1 MRKFNIAITGLGGQG
16 IITAGTI
23 LKNAVLNSD
32 LQDVSGS
39 ERRGG
44 AQREGYVEAFVKYI
58 FYDSTSEMQNPR
70 KNIHSPMIASG
81 DADILISL
89 EPLET
94 LRAISYVNKNSVII
108 FNTNPHIPISV
119 RMGANKYPELDDIL
133 NSLYNIT
140 DKVFYYDFNKL
151 SIKNFGSII
160 SVNVISL
167 GVVFA
172 KTNIPISKDII
183 ENILLKGSKAQDNL
197 RAFNIGL
204 NL

>member
-1 MRKFNIAITGLGGQG
+1 
-16 IITAGTI
+16 
-23 LKNAVLNSD
+23 
-32 LQDVSGS
+32 
-39 ERRGG
+39 RGG

-58 FYDSTSEMQNPR
+58 FYDSVSEMQNQR
-70 KNIHSPMIASG
+70 KNMHSPMIASG
-81 DADILISL
+81 DADVLISL
-89 EPLET
+89 EPIET

-108 FNTNPHIPISV
+108 FNTNPHVPISV
-119 RMGANKYPELDDIL
+119 RMGKSKYPELDDIL

-151 SIKNFGSII
+151 SIENFGSII

-172 KTNIPISKDII
+172 KTNIPISKNVI

>member
-1 MRKFNIAITGLGGQG
+1 MQQFNIAITGLGGQG

-23 LKNAVLNSD
+23 LKNAALNSD

-58 FYDSTSEMQNPR
+58 FYDSVSEMQNQR
-70 KNIHSPMIASG
+70 KNMHSPMIASG
-81 DADILISL
+81 DADVLISL
-89 EPLET
+89 EPIET

-108 FNTNPHIPISV
+108 FNTNPHVPISV
-119 RMGANKYPELDDIL
+119 RMGKSKYPELDDIL

-151 SIKNFGSII
+151 SIENFGSII

-172 KTNIPISKDII
+172 KTNIPISKNVI